1 MQKSQSE
8 QTYLDPIVMDTANPY
23 NEIHD
28 ISRNFNVDIKF
39 IDFSILSITT
49 EYKPLGDS
57 EIKTVDESML
67 EIFDDD
73 KFYVHQIESIKQNY
87 KVEFFDLR
95 RRKPDLLPD
104 ITINANKSLT
114 KIVAT
119 VSKSNDVVYF
129 KDFEKRISEF
139 IYKKLIR
146 VGVLIGIRNK
156 LMKRELS
163 KLSSFLRVNEI
174 IDKDY
179 TFVVT
184 SGVDRKEAV
193 NDAILYH
200 YKNKIPKTDDSGKVN
215 YANRGYLL
223 GVSQDELI
231 IEYQKPA
238 LGESG
243 RDVRGTLLPAIEPK
257 TTISKMVEHTDNI
270 EAKEDDSGIKYFAK
284 KSGYVCEQKNVFD
297 IKDELD
303 VNEISF
309 KSTGSIN
316 TGLDNNV
323 TLNVKEKDIT
333 RDAVGAGMSVEA
345 NEINVEGN
353 VAQNAVIKA
362 NKVVIGGQ
370 THSKSHIEAKEAK
383 IAVHIGS
390 FDGDLVEID
399 RLENGRVK
407 AKTAIIKSVLG
418 GEIIAER
425 VEIGI
430 LASNSSIIIAETLEI
445 KQLKGVNNKILVDFS
460 MVKNSGEKINENL
473 EKIKAIKEQI
483 IKVPRQLE
491 AKKCIIE
498 ENREPMNIIKEKM
511 EEFRASKNSPP
522 VTFIK
527 KLKEY
532 QQLVHEY
539 NNLLRDYNDKR
550 AEMNEL
556 KDEIQDIQDGIF
568 NSKVINHSN
577 WREFNEIKFKLI
589 DPPREVTYN
598 TRENEIARVLT
609 IKKIETEDG
618 DVDYVIRKNN
628 NVRKA

>member
-146 VGVLIGIRNK
+146 VGVLVGIRNK

-163 KLSSFLRVNEI
+163 KLSSFLRINEI

-618 DVDYVIRKNN
+618 DIDYVIRKNN

>member
-353 VAQNAVIKA
+353 VAQNALIKA

-618 DVDYVIRKNN
+618 DIDYVIRKNN